1 MSTRGKACPAC
12 GNPLTKPK
20 LKSAPSPATAQASK
34 DANIFGI
41 IATFVSLPFFALLLM
56 CEGILTGSSAPDGAI
71 TQSQLAETDTTQIE
85 VENRQAATLRE
96 GALGSAVSAPLNPKS
111 ESGIVEPDPRVY
123 SRDTRKI
130 KQAVLADTINPDS
143 AQFCPLFSVI
153 KNKRGNLVYVG
164 WYTSTDIFGVRGQDN
179 ILAEIS
185 KSGTV
190 LHLSIG
196 EI

>member
-1 MSTRGKACPAC
+1 MAFAACV
-12 GNPLTKPK
+12 G
-20 LKSAPSPATAQASK
+20 
-34 DANIFGI
+34 F
-41 IATFVSLPFFALLLM
+41 SLLCYAVFLGPRH
-56 CEGILTGSSAPDGAI
+56 GGSIAPDGTI
-71 TQSQLAETDTTQIE
+71 TQSRLPETDTTPLESKTQ
-85 VENRQAATLRE
+85 QPATLRE
-96 GALGSAVSAPLNPKS
+96 VALDSAVSDPQNSKS